1 LGGEKGGMG
10 IKFTR
15 RIAAQERVSI
25 PKKVINALKIGK
37 GDLVVLE
44 LTHKDKT
51 AFLTVSLYAKRQVHL
66 PEAVRDSLGVGEGDI
81 IDVEIKDVVKEKSEG
96 R

>member
-1 LGGEKGGMG
+1 MVV
-10 IKFTR
+10 KFTR
-15 RIAAQERVSI
+15 RIVAQKRVTI
-25 PKKVINALKIGK
+25 PKKVIDALKIGR

-51 AFLTVSLYAKRQVHL
+51 AFLPASLYDKGQVRL
-66 PEAVRDSLGVGEGDI
+66 TEAVRESLGVGEGDI
-81 IDVEIKDVVKEKSEG
+81 IDIEIKDVVKEKRGG

>member
-1 LGGEKGGMG
+1 MG
-10 IKFTR
+10 VKFTR
-15 RIAAQERVSI
+15 RIVAQERVTI

-51 AFLTVSLYAKRQVHL
+51 AFLSASLHAKGQVRL
-66 PEAVRDSLGVGEGDI
+66 TEAVRDSLGVGEGDI
-81 IDVEIKDVVKEKSEG
+81 IDIEIKDIVKEKGE
-96 R
+96 RR

>member
-1 LGGEKGGMG
+1 MG

-15 RIAAQERVSI
+15 RIVAQERVTI
-25 PKKVINALKIGK
+25 PKKVINALKIGE

-51 AFLTVSLYAKRQVHL
+51 AFLSASLHAKGQVRL
-66 PEAVRDSLGVGEGDI
+66 TEAVRDSLGVGEGDI
-81 IDVEIKDVVKEKSEG
+81 IDIEIKDVVKESE
-96 R
+96 RR